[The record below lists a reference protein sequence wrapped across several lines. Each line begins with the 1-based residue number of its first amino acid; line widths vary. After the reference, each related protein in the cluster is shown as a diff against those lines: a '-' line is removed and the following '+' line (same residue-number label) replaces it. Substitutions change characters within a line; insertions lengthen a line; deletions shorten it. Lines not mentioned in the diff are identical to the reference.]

1 MNSALTLKS
10 EKSLNR
16 NTGSFLSQ
24 KLSHILANNTLG
36 SNDEGYRL
44 SVIYSVSLQRLLQNR

>member
-10 EKSLNR
+10 NKALSKKI
-16 NTGSFLSQ
+16 GSFLIQ

-36 SNDEGYRL
+36 INDEGYRL
-44 SVIYSVSLQRLLQNR
+44 FVTYSVSLQRLLRNR